1 MQAVTAPQP
10 YTQQRSTPEIHA
22 VSFPTATI
30 RSGRVAVAKIRCTG
44 IPPEE
49 IRCAPVRPGFTVEVL
64 PDRAREGRYI
74 VLGIRITRM
83 PDAQR
88 DLCLLRLSAGSVSS
102 LASITV
108 LR

>member
-1 MQAVTAPQP
+1 MTVPQP
-10 YTQQRSTPEIHA
+10 YTQPRSTPQIHA

-30 RSGRVAVAKIRCTG
+30 RSGRVAVAKLECTG

-64 PDRAREGRYI
+64 PTRAREGRFI
-74 VLGIRITRM
+74 ILGIRITRM
-83 PDAQR
+83 PDTQR
-88 DLCLLRLSAGSVSS
+88 DLCLLRLSAGLASS
-102 LASITV
+102 LASLTV